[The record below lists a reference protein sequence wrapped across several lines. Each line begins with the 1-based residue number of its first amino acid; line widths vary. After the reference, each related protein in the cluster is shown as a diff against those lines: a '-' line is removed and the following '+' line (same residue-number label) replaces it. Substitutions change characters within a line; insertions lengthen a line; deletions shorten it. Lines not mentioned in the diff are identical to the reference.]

1 MRLERAEIRNF
12 RSIED
17 VDFVFEPR
25 CRVLV
30 GINES
35 GKSNI
40 LQALSFLDPDMEIE
54 AGDLRE
60 LRSNEKPYEIARIR
74 FQFSLNSDDKNQVL
88 KSIRRKV
95 AGDVLKEPIIRIG
108 KTKYSVA
115 DFINSRS
122 NTLYEI
128 NLFEGKRR
136 YTYFAL
142 PPDAQIIG
150 HWRWVSSAAEVA
162 SGQGVETAGDD
173 IRIVDARK
181 SQFPADSLKEFAP
194 EDLSHMVAAEFNAI
208 LKASLPDVV
217 FWKYDEDQLL
227 PGKIQISEFS
237 SDPDIC
243 LPLKHMFE
251 LAGVPSENISDTI
264 TSALERSNG
273 MRNLL
278 KRVSSAAT
286 RHLHQ
291 VWKEYRDVDL
301 ELLQNGDFIDA
312 HVLDRY
318 NTYDLSRRSDGFK
331 RFVSFLLDISVRAR
345 AQTLTNTLYL
355 DDEPDIGLHPSGA
368 RYLRDELV
376 RVAEDNYV
384 VYATHSIFMID
395 RDYLPRHLIVSKQNE
410 ATRVEDASETNF
422 SSEEVLFN
430 AMGYSIFEQ
439 LSATNL
445 VFEGWRDKRLFELA
459 LTDTRSR
466 SKAIKASFKDVGRCY
481 ANGLKDI
488 GRVTAMLE
496 LARRRCIILTDSDVP
511 AREHQKAYRGY
522 GRWLR
527 YDQVLPAC
535 KVLTGEDFVSSA
547 AFMDVLSELQSED
560 PRLSHPRSLDL
571 QKPGRLKVI
580 TGWFM
585 RAGVPTDEIKLRIER
600 VKRGVFANLSP
611 EQIEPSYYEL
621 LRALL
626 AHVRKRSSK

>member
-1 MRLERAEIRNF
+1 
-12 RSIED
+12 
-17 VDFVFEPR
+17 
-25 CRVLV
+25 
-30 GINES
+30 
-35 GKSNI
+35 
-40 LQALSFLDPDMEIE
+40 
-54 AGDLRE
+54 
-60 LRSNEKPYEIARIR
+60 
-74 FQFSLNSDDKNQVL
+74 
-88 KSIRRKV
+88 
-95 AGDVLKEPIIRIG
+95 
-108 KTKYSVA
+108 
-115 DFINSRS
+115 
-122 NTLYEI
+122 
-128 NLFEGKRR
+128 
-136 YTYFAL
+136 
-142 PPDAQIIG
+142 
-150 HWRWVSSAAEVA
+150 
-162 SGQGVETAGDD
+162 
-173 IRIVDARK
+173 
-181 SQFPADSLKEFAP
+181 
-194 EDLSHMVAAEFNAI
+194 
-208 LKASLPDVV
+208 
-217 FWKYDEDQLL
+217 
-227 PGKIQISEFS
+227 
-237 SDPDIC
+237 
-243 LPLKHMFE
+243 
-251 LAGVPSENISDTI
+251 
-264 TSALERSNG
+264 
-273 MRNLL
+273 
-278 KRVSSAAT
+278 
-286 RHLHQ
+286 
-291 VWKEYRDVDL
+291 
-301 ELLQNGDFIDA
+301 
-312 HVLDRY
+312 
-318 NTYDLSRRSDGFK
+318 
-331 RFVSFLLDISVRAR
+331 
-345 AQTLTNTLYL
+345 
-355 DDEPDIGLHPSGA
+355 
-368 RYLRDELV
+368 
-376 RVAEDNYV
+376 
-384 VYATHSIFMID
+384 MID